1 MTEEAIMKNRKIVG
15 TEGIIKDI
23 FTLIEC
29 DYLVLG
35 HESNVSYLLST
46 DKR

>member
-1 MTEEAIMKNRKIVG
+1 MTEEATVEKRRTVG
-15 TEGIIKDI
+15 PEGIIKDI

-35 HESNVSYLLST
+35 HESNVSYLLSR
-46 DKR
+46 DNR